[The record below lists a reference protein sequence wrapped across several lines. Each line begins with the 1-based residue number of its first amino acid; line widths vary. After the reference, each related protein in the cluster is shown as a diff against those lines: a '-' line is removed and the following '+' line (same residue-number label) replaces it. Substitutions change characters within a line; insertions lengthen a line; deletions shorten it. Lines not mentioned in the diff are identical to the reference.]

1 MKNIIDLLWQK
12 YINVTPSAA
21 KIHDIFK
28 KKGEKNIANDH
39 IAIRTFNHDLVNK
52 EKLAEPFL
60 AMGYEKKGDY
70 IFEAKKLKAI
80 HLEHRIDKDM
90 PKIFISELRLELCS
104 EFLQEVADTCVE
116 ISQIPH
122 YSSED
127 LLLQGRTWGTPSHKI
142 YEKLLAESEYAAWM
156 YVYGFRANHF
166 TVYVNKLENFDT
178 LESVND
184 FLKDNGFPMNT
195 SGGEIKGSKE
205 QLLEQSSILADKT
218 KVNFIEG
225 EYEIPSCY
233 YEFAKRYELKDGQ
246 LFEGFIASSADK
258 IFESTDVATA

>member
-28 KKGEKNIANDH
+28 KKGEVIENDH
-39 IAIRTFNHDLVNK
+39 IAIRTFNHELVNK
-52 EKLAEPFL
+52 ERLAKPFL
-60 AMGYEKKGDY
+60 AMGYEYKGEY
-70 IFEAKKLKAI
+70 TFEAKKLKAI
-80 HLEHRIDKDM
+80 HLEHREDKKM

-104 EFLQEVADTCVE
+104 EFVQEVADTCVE
-116 ISQIPH
+116 ISHIDQ
-122 YSSED
+122 YNTED
-127 LLLQGRTWGTPSHKI
+127 LLLQGRTWGTASHKV
-142 YEKLLAESEYAAWM
+142 YEKLLEESEYAAWM

-166 TVYVNKLENFDT
+166 TIYVNKLKNFET

-184 FLKDNGFPMNT
+184 FIKENGFSMNT
-195 SGGEIKGSKE
+195 SGGEIKGSKK
-205 QLLEQSSILADKT
+205 QLLQQSSILADKQ

-225 EYEIPSCY
+225 EYEVPSCY
-233 YEFAKRYELKDGQ
+233 YEFAKRYPMKDGQ

-258 IFESTDVATA
+258 IFESTDVATV